1 MALLQRIANRGLD
14 LLFVPGTGPL
24 WRQRLRGQ
32 ILCLLYHRVDTPGR
46 IPFLDRYGVP
56 PIPPRELEGELA
68 FLQARGAD
76 FLTFA
81 DLRRGEFPGPDRF
94 GVIVCFDDG
103 LRCNYTTGLEVL
115 DGLQIPGVIFQSTAL
130 VGATTLIW
138 EHSLYFHSFD
148 SQRAAL
154 LQELAHDRLP
164 SSRPHVGDA
173 LVSHLRDAQPVGEVE
188 ALLAEVSER
197 THSAREL
204 QELAQALYPTPDQL
218 RSLLG
223 GPHEIGSHGHHHYP
237 RSGID
242 QQTFRG
248 ELIRSQHDLEAI
260 LGQRPLAYSYP
271 FNSHGPGDA
280 AICQEHYAQV
290 ATVDARPITPSTP
303 FHELPR
309 CTWPGPLRHSL
320 QRRRWLLTG
329 HL

>member
-1 MALLQRIANRGLD
+1 MALLQRVANRGMD

-24 WRQRLRGQ
+24 WRQRLKGQ

-56 PIPPRELEGELA
+56 PIPPQELTGELA
-68 FLQARGAD
+68 FLQARGAE

-81 DLRRGEFPGPDRF
+81 DLRRGRFSDRDRF

-103 LRCNYTTGLEVL
+103 LRCNYTTGVEVL
-115 DGLQIPGVIFQSTAL
+115 DALQIPGVIFQSSAL

-138 EHSLYFHSFD
+138 EHTLYFHACD
-148 SQRAAL
+148 PQRASL
-154 LQELAHDRLP
+154 LRDLAHARFP
-164 SSRPHVGDA
+164 ASRAHGGDA
-173 LVSHLRDAQPVGEVE
+173 LVAHLRDEQPVGEVE

-197 THSAREL
+197 SHCASEL
-204 QELAQALYPTPDQL
+204 HELAQALYPTADQL
-218 RSLLG
+218 RSLKG
-223 GPHEIGSHGHHHYP
+223 GPHEIGSHGHRHYP

-242 QQTFRG
+242 EQTFRA
-248 ELIRSQHDLEAI
+248 ELITSRDNLEAI
-260 LGQRPLAYSYP
+260 LGQRPHAYSYP

-280 AICQEHYAQV
+280 AICQEHYEQV
-290 ATVDARPITPSTP
+290 ATVDARPITRSTP
-303 FHELPR
+303 FDELPR
-309 CTWPGPLRHSL
+309 CTWPGPLRHPL